1 MRAVSEVVLK
11 KLLSIAN
18 KKDSNNW
25 ISSDPWTKGQLALLE
40 GLLEISKE
48 LNCWLPIGESTPK
61 DRNLLLLCPELGA
74 MEGYWDGTV
83 WYCDMWEL
91 TGSQLSR
98 QPTHYQELPSD
109 QEVVDG

>member
-18 KKDSNNW
+18 KKDSDTW
-25 ISSDPWTKGQLALLE
+25 FSVPWTKEQLVLLE
-40 GLLEISKE
+40 GLLEMSEE
-48 LNCWLPIGESTPK
+48 LNCWLPLDESTPK
-61 DRNLLLLCPELGA
+61 DRNLLLLWPELGA

-91 TGSQLSR
+91 TGSYLSR